1 MQELIII
8 IINCC
13 AINVVEML
21 VLYIF
26 FFLSIPTF
34 SKFIPRSTDVFR
46 ITVIKKRRRER
57 EREEGR
63 NTIDGEFVSGLSFR
77 SLSRLTVRLRS
88 PNERESNAR
97 TTRPLVTLRV
107 QVEQERITN

>member
-26 FFLSIPTF
+26 FFFIYSNILEIHPSKHRRF
-34 SKFIPRSTDVFR
+34 SNYCN
-46 ITVIKKRRRER
+46 KKKEER